1 MDIFQVLAEP
11 RRRAIVQAVAEEGQL
26 TAGGISR
33 KFNVSK
39 PAISQHLKVL
49 QKAHVLHMEK
59 WGRERIYQVEPKALA
74 EIEKWLKSVSKSFGT
89 EGWIAWAH
97 YLRWNQERLTEEG
110 GQRHDQKD
118 FQRRSAY
125 GSHRF
130 RQSPCGGQK
139 SACGMG
145 ELNSACPQ

>member
-49 QKAHVLHMEK
+49 QKAHILHMEK

-74 EIEKWLKSVSKSFGT
+74 EIENWLKSLKKLWHG
-89 EGWIAWAH
+89 
-97 YLRWNQERLTEEG
+97 RLDRLGALLEVG
-110 GQRHDQKD
+110 SRKVQGK
-118 FQRRSAY
+118 RR
-125 GSHRF
+125 
-130 RQSPCGGQK
+130 PK
-139 SACGMG
+139 K
-145 ELNSACPQ
+145 